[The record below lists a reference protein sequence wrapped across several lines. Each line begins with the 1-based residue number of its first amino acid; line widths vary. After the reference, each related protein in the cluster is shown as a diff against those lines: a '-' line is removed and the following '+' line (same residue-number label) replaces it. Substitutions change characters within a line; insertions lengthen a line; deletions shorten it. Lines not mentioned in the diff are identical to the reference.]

1 MERLYLIKRIINRF
15 TGLEV
20 CPQYLNIPVSDFI
33 AIMGEPLKVR
43 YKNGAFFTHEIVIDS
58 EYVNDNLIIITTT
71 RKEWYIER
79 GLE

>member
-1 MERLYLIKRIINRF
+1 MERLYLIKRIANRF
-15 TGLEV
+15 TGYDV
-20 CPQYLNIPVSDFI
+20 CQQYLNKPIKGIISIV
-33 AIMGEPLKVR
+33 GEPLVIK
-43 YKNGAFFTHEIVIDS
+43 YEDGSFFTHEIVIDS